1 MAAAKGKKAKG
12 AAAATVAAPVATAKK
27 REPAKAPAE
36 ALVKVA
42 PADAVMGQLLAKH
55 VGLVSTRKSGVEVK
69 LRGVVSTRLAGLDRA
84 LGRGGFPMER
94 ITVISGGEGVGKTT
108 LLLHACAEVQA
119 MGGIALYVDL
129 EHKLDL
135 DWAAF
140 NGCDLDTM
148 IVSQPESGEQAMT
161 IVQDFILATRA
172 TPNGCDVP
180 IFIAFDSINAATPK
194 AVIEGDFDDSHVG
207 ALARV
212 FNQALPKITKTM
224 KGMNVAMAMISQPRT
239 RIGSGMSW
247 TEKVSGGNA
256 VKFYMAVGIE
266 LKKAQE
272 WLKVGERRIGT
283 IVEATVF
290 KNQVARPY
298 LEAELHMV
306 WGEGYDRKH
315 SLLELLV
322 AHGKV
327 MHGAGNWY
335 EMRDPEPRWVK
346 CTGPTPNGKKM
357 LFETGPEGEEERMAL
372 ELDVVLEQPVAGG
385 EEKAMKAGE
394 ALAGERYVKP
404 EFLKWQGSKGLE
416 KLLTARPTLWSAIEA
431 MAK

>member
-1 MAAAKGKKAKG
+1 VAAAKGKKKAKG
-12 AAAATVAAPVATAKK
+12 AATAPVAAPVATTKK
-27 REPAKAPAE
+27 REPVKAPAE

-42 PADAVMGQLLAKH
+42 PADAVMGQLLNKH
-55 VGLVSTRKSGVEVK
+55 VGLVSTRKSGVTVR
-69 LRGVVSTRLAGLDRA
+69 LRGVVSTRLAALDRA

-94 ITVISGGEGVGKTT
+94 VTVISGGEGVGKTT
-108 LLLHACAEVQA
+108 LLLHACAETQA

-140 NGCDLDTM
+140 NGCDLDTL
-148 IVSQPESGEQAMT
+148 IVSQPDCGEQAMQ
-161 IVQDFILATRA
+161 ICQDFIEATRA
-172 TPNGCDVP
+172 TPGGCDVP

-272 WLKVGERRIGT
+272 WLKQGERRIGT
-283 IVEATVF
+283 IVGAEVF

-315 SLLELLV
+315 SLWTVLV
-322 AHGKV
+322 ADGKV
-327 MHGAGNWY
+327 SHRRRQLVRDARSGAALGEVHRADAERQEDAVRDGAGGRGGADGTRAGRAP
-335 EMRDPEPRWVK
+335 RDR
-346 CTGPTPNGKKM
+346 
-357 LFETGPEGEEERMAL
+357 R
-372 ELDVVLEQPVAGG
+372 
-385 EEKAMKAGE
+385 
-394 ALAGERYVKP
+394 R
-404 EFLKWQGSKGLE
+404 
-416 KLLTARPTLWSAIEA
+416 RRR
-431 MAK
+431 